1 MFGFIGIIWHI
12 DGVAFGDPTWWQ
24 TVKIRVLALT
34 PSLIPRAGVK
44 VTVTV
49 KDPRSFAMG
58 RWADAEIDTHGVGPY
73 ELSSAD
79 P

>member
-1 MFGFIGIIWHI
+1 
-12 DGVAFGDPTWWQ
+12 
-24 TVKIRVLALT
+24 VKIRVLSLT
-34 PSLIPRAGVK
+34 PSLMPRAGVK

-58 RWADAEIDTHGVGPY
+58 RWADVEIDTHGVGLY
-73 ELSSAD
+73 ELNSVD